1 MFATKT
7 RPMTERL
14 PQKLE
19 DNVVDVSLGHV
30 ILAFTTLVGTLAT
43 VGIAIVFARDY
54 ARYRRQKAILET
66 ATDLIKTITDCKG
79 GKTEWSEEK
88 TESSSPTKK

>member
-1 MFATKT
+1 LFATKT
-7 RPMTERL
+7 RKMTEQL

-19 DNVVDVSLGHV
+19 DNVVDVSIGHV
-30 ILAFTTLVGTLAT
+30 ILAFATLVGTLAT

-79 GKTEWSEEK
+79 GKTEWSAKK

>member
-1 MFATKT
+1 MVEVK
-7 RPMTERL
+7 
-14 PQKLE
+14 
-19 DNVVDVSLGHV
+19 LGHV
-30 ILAFTTLVGTLAT
+30 ILALTTLAGTLAT
-43 VGIAIVFARDY
+43 LGLAIVFGSGY

-88 TESSSPTKK
+88 TESSSLTKK

>member
-1 MFATKT
+1 
-7 RPMTERL
+7 MTQRL
-14 PQKLE
+14 PREFE

-30 ILAFTTLVGTLAT
+30 ILAFATLAGTLVT
-43 VGIAIVFARDY
+43 VGLAIVFARDY

-66 ATDLIKTITDCKG
+66 ATDLIKTITNLKQGDA
-79 GKTEWSEEK
+79 EWSKEK

>member
-7 RPMTERL
+7 RKMTEQL

-30 ILAFTTLVGTLAT
+30 ILAFTTLAATLAT
-43 VGIAIVFARDY
+43 VGLAIVFARDY
-54 ARYRRQKAILET
+54 SRFRRQKALLET

-88 TESSSPTKK
+88 TESSSQTKK

>member
-7 RPMTERL
+7 RKMTEQL

-19 DNVVDVSLGHV
+19 DNVVDVKLGHV

-43 VGIAIVFARDY
+43 VGLAIVFARDY

-66 ATDLIKTITDCKG
+66 ATDLLKTFTDCKG
-79 GKTEWSEEK
+79 GKTEWRKEK
-88 TESSSPTKK
+88 TASSSPTKK